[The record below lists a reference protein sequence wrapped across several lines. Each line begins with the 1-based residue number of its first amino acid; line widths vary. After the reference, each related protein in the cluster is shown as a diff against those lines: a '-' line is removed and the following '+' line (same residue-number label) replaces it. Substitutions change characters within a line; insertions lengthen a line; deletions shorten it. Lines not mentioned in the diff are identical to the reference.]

1 MIPLDEEMG
10 KKLAKVRKDYFLS
23 IVKNTSKDK
32 RRKEKSPYRK
42 KGAGPNP
49 CPPAP
54 PEKP

>member
-1 MIPLDEEMG
+1 
-10 KKLAKVRKDYFLS
+10 VRKDYFLS